1 MKRLKYLIIILLA
14 LFATRLHGD
23 IIIVKTTQNK
33 IYVRIKNLNEF
44 PDIAVIGLSDCI
56 AFPKSNKAYR
66 VISSSRLEVN
76 KSCPISLYVVKLD
89 YLIQKDL
96 DEIDWNKD
104 KNVQKLT
111 LSVKANSFNTYNFS
125 SVEIDFNIASQNES
139 IYYLY
144 KTKMTYKYQNER
156 PDSIQYFKTK

>member
-1 MKRLKYLIIILLA
+1 
-14 LFATRLHGD
+14 
-23 IIIVKTTQNK
+23 
-33 IYVRIKNLNEF
+33 
-44 PDIAVIGLSDCI
+44 
-56 AFPKSNKAYR
+56 
-66 VISSSRLEVN
+66 
-76 KSCPISLYVVKLD
+76 
-89 YLIQKDL
+89 L

-104 KNVQKLT
+104 KNVQKLN